1 MRLQWKKP
9 LSLMLA
15 ASLMVIPFSA
25 LTAQAAKKKKGVTL
39 SKTSLQ
45 VKVKKSKRV
54 KIKNS
59 SGKKIKSVK
68 WTISKGK
75 SVIGLSKKNKSGI
88 TIKGKKKGS
97 ATVKAKI
104 KAGAKTYN
112 RTLKVSVTKPV
123 TNSTLKLD
131 KTSLALKT
139 GETGQI
145 SIQNTTGL
153 KISSVKWSVT
163 AGGDAVSLSGQS
175 KKSVSVKA
183 VKQGAAKVQ
192 AKIKT
197 TEGTAT
203 RTASVTA
210 AAVPSPDCKKGGAHS
225 LRYDLQYG
233 WKEAP

>member
-25 LTAQAAKKKKGVTL
+25 LTAWAAKKKKGVTL

-123 TNSTLKLD
+123 TDSTLKLD

-145 SIQNTTGL
+145 SIRNG
-153 KISSVKWSVT
+153 W
-163 AGGDAVSLSGQS
+163 DLSGM
-175 KKSVSVKA
+175 
-183 VKQGAAKVQ
+183 
-192 AKIKT
+192 
-197 TEGTAT
+197 
-203 RTASVTA
+203 
-210 AAVPSPDCKKGGAHS
+210 
-225 LRYDLQYG
+225 
-233 WKEAP
+233 